1 MPKPHLPKV
10 LLFGDLHLRKGHLI
24 QGQECCRALVETS
37 KKVKPDLIVLL
48 GDVLHTHEMVYVKAL
63 KLFEG
68 LLEQLRNIAPVRV
81 LVGNH
86 DFTSAS
92 ENQSTEHPLGSFKKW
107 AKVKIIDHATLD
119 DFFIEYGY
127 RLLLTP
133 YIPYGGHFIAEMDRL
148 LESGPDEYEVP
159 EGCETIIFAHQPF
172 SPLDPKAEHW
182 PLDYPMVFS
191 GHIHDRRSLQENVYY
206 VGSSSQVAMDELP
219 DKYACVVTLGP
230 EGVTFDT
237 PRLDVRSISV
247 MRVNYDDFSVK
258 KVMKVARFH
267 DVRLIISSS
276 REEKEAFMASDDR
289 HELVAAGVK
298 TTWDLPLDKG
308 TGNSQVRA
316 KSRRGNFSEILKIL
330 VNKSGDEKIQ
340 SAYERV
346 YREEVEGG
354 DEDE

>member
-1 MPKPHLPKV
+1 MSKSRSPRV
-10 LLFGDLHLRKGHLI
+10 LLFGDLHLRKGHLV

-107 AKVKIIDHATLD
+107 AKVKIIDHAMLD
-119 DFFIEYGY
+119 DFFIKHGY

-148 LESGPDEYEVP
+148 LESASGGYATTGDV
-159 EGCETIIFAHQPF
+159 ETLILAHQPF

-230 EGVTFDT
+230 EGITFET
-237 PRLDVRSISV
+237 PRLDVRSIAV
-247 MRVNYDDFSVK
+247 MRLKYDEFSVE
-258 KVMKVARFH
+258 KVMKVARYH

-276 REEKEAFMASDDR
+276 REEKEAFMASNDR
-289 HELVAAGVK
+289 HELLAAGVK
-298 TTWDLPLDKG
+298 TTWDLPMDKG
-308 TGNSQVRA
+308 IGNSKVKT

-330 VNKSGDEKIQ
+330 VDKSGDEKIQ

-346 YREEVEGG
+346 YRG
-354 DEDE
+354 DEGEE